1 MAKGRKPKPIALKL
15 LTGNPG
21 GRPLDLAHEARVKVA
36 IPSCPKWLV
45 GEGRREW
52 FRLAPLL
59 KEAGLLT
66 ELDRGTLVQACSAW
80 ARYCA
85 AEQRL
90 AALEAQHAEMLAHI
104 ETLKP
109 DTSDHAEAE
118 RKANKVWGYLC
129 TETGK
134 RKNAVAE
141 HQKLTATLGMSPQSR
156 SGIKIADGQGE
167 LPLGQPESAF
177 DRVGRMG
184 A

>member
-1 MAKGRKPKPIALKL
+1 MRGRKPKPTALKL

-21 GRPLDLAHEARVKVA
+21 HRKIDFAHEPQVAAA

-59 KEAGLLT
+59 HRAKLLT

-90 AALEAQHAEMLAHI
+90 AVLEAQHADLLAQL

-109 DTSDHAEAE
+109 DTSDYAETE
-118 RKANKVWGYLC
+118 RKANKVWGYIC

-134 RKNAVAE
+134 RKNSVAE

-156 SGIKIADGQGE
+156 SGIKVTDGQGE
-167 LPLGQPESAF
+167 LPLGQPENAF
-177 DRVGRMG
+177 DRVGRLAG